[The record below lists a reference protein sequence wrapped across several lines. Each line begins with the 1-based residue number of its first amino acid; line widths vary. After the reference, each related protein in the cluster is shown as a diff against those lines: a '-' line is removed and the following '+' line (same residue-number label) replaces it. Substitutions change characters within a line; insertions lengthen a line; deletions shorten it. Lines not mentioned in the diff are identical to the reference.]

1 MAENYKFLYEQMK
14 NIVTKYQDDI
24 VPGYR
29 KQLEK
34 VEHERD
40 VAVECINE
48 IEYQNRKNSENWI
61 DDVIEEYRK
70 KLEDF
75 YEDEKE

>member
-14 NIVTKYQDDI
+14 HMLTQYQDDI
-24 VPGYR
+24 IPGFR
-29 KQLEK
+29 KKLEK

-40 VAVECINE
+40 IAVECINE

-61 DDVIEEYRK
+61 DDVIAEYRK
-70 KLEDF
+70 KFE
-75 YEDEKE
+75 E

>member
-14 NIVTKYQDDI
+14 HMVTQYQDDI

-34 VEHERD
+34 VKHERD
-40 VAVECINE
+40 IAVECINE

-61 DDVIEEYRK
+61 DDVIREYRK
-70 KLEDF
+70 KFED
-75 YEDEKE
+75 DV

>member
-14 NIVTKYQDDI
+14 HMVTQYQDEI
-24 VPGYR
+24 IPGFR

-40 VAVECINE
+40 IAVECIDE

-61 DDVIEEYRK
+61 DYLIQEYRK
-70 KLEDF
+70 KLED
-75 YEDEKE
+75 EV

>member
-14 NIVTKYQDDI
+14 HMLTKYQDDI
-24 VPGYR
+24 IPGFR

-40 VAVECINE
+40 IAVECINE

-61 DDVIEEYRK
+61 DDVIAEYRK
-70 KLEDF
+70 KLED
-75 YEDEKE
+75 DV

>member
-14 NIVTKYQDDI
+14 HMLTQYQDDI

-40 VAVECINE
+40 IAVECIDE

-61 DDVIEEYRK
+61 DDVIAEYRK
-70 KLEDF
+70 KLE
-75 YEDEKE
+75 EE

>member
-14 NIVTKYQDDI
+14 YMLTQYQDDI

-34 VEHERD
+34 VERERD
-40 VAVECINE
+40 IAVECIDE

-61 DDVIEEYRK
+61 DSVIEEYRK
-70 KLEDF
+70 KLED
-75 YEDEKE
+75 ED

>member
-1 MAENYKFLYEQMK
+1 MGENYKFLYEQMK
-14 NIVTKYQDDI
+14 HMVTQYQDDI
-24 VPGYR
+24 VPGFR

-40 VAVECINE
+40 IAVECIDE

-61 DDVIEEYRK
+61 DDVIAEYRK
-70 KLEDF
+70 KLEDQ
-75 YEDEKE
+75 D

>member
-1 MAENYKFLYEQMK
+1 MEEIYKLLYEQTQHML
-14 NIVTKYQDDI
+14 IQYQDNI

-34 VEHERD
+34 VERERD
-40 VAVECINE
+40 IAVECIDE

-61 DDVIEEYRK
+61 DSVIEEYRK
-70 KLEDF
+70 KF
-75 YEDEKE
+75 EDEV

>member
-1 MAENYKFLYEQMK
+1 MEENYKFLYEQMK
-14 NIVTKYQDDI
+14 YMLTQYQDDI

-40 VAVECINE
+40 IAVECIDE

-61 DDVIEEYRK
+61 DNLIQEYRN
-70 KLEDF
+70 KLED
-75 YEDEKE
+75 DV

>member
-14 NIVTKYQDDI
+14 HMVTQYQDDI
-24 VPGYR
+24 VPGFR

-40 VAVECINE
+40 IAVECIDE

-61 DDVIEEYRK
+61 DDLIQEYRK
-70 KLEDF
+70 KLED
-75 YEDEKE
+75 DV

>member
-14 NIVTKYQDDI
+14 HMVTQYQDDI

-40 VAVECINE
+40 IAVECINE

-61 DDVIEEYRK
+61 DDVIAEYRK
-70 KLEDF
+70 KLE
-75 YEDEKE
+75 EE